1 MIEHKEKINEQ
12 QKKHEAVIKKKE
24 KEYAQLEKEME
35 TAVQDSTNK
44 LTRDLRIVK
53 KKKKQL
59 EVKMKEIMVE
69 KGYVKKLE
77 TEKEDLYTKIEA
89 NNIVAAEN
97 L

>member
-53 KKKKQL
+53 KKKKEL

-77 TEKEDLYTKIEA
+77 IEKEDLYTKIEA